1 MDSKEKVE
9 FRPLFTVTWWV
20 VKRLAERSLRLA
32 VCIPAG
38 PVIGK
43 AIQELN
49 VVQCG
54 RMKSTRRVIMRKQL
68 LIAGILV
75 SLVAASAMAFPPTGI
90 YSNLAGHPT
99 NLVPG
104 LGISFNPGLTSQFDR
119 PYRSADGNYWILTAL
134 AQTGNTATDE
144 VIIVGSGTT
153 GMTVFQEG
161 VTTLDGGRT
170 CESASI
176 DQRVSINDAGNFA
189 FTCNLSGATTDDE
202 VIVKSIGGT
211 LSIAARE
218 GTAVGPLIA
227 GASLGA
233 TLDTPGIDNNNKV
246 SFRSTLTGPPT
257 GQTTAVF
264 LQDMDSV
271 AMQYG
276 VTAVNPP
283 TPGGNLWQTLAAGDA
298 FYHATTSDW
307 FAQGDTNGTTTTDAI
322 VAKNNQVLLNEG
334 SSPGGGLGNVLSF
347 VESFMFPGGDWMSRG
362 TINGSPDDDWVVYNG
377 NVVSKGFDLVPG
389 GLPGERFDDASFAA
403 LYFAMAANDVGHYV
417 YGGVT
422 DNSDLDRN
430 AVLVWSDGVTSNV
443 VLREGDPVDLDGNG
457 LLDDNVFLSVFNND
471 DMFLTNDGWLY
482 FFADLRNTP
491 ASPFTNVGQAFMRI
505 QVPEPSTLALLG
517 LGMLTLVRRRRAN

>member
-1 MDSKEKVE
+1 
-9 FRPLFTVTWWV
+9 
-20 VKRLAERSLRLA
+20 
-32 VCIPAG
+32 
-38 PVIGK
+38 
-43 AIQELN
+43 
-49 VVQCG
+49 
-54 RMKSTRRVIMRKQL
+54 MRKQL
-68 LIAGILV
+68 FSAGIIF

-90 YSNLAGHPT
+90 YSNVPAHPT

-104 LGISFNPGLTSQFDR
+104 MGISFGTALSSTFDR
-119 PYRSADGNYWILTAL
+119 PYRSADGNSWIMTAI
-134 AQTGNTATDE
+134 AGTGNTATDE
-144 VIIVGSGTT
+144 VIITGSGAT

-170 CESASI
+170 CEAASI
-176 DQRVSINDAGNFA
+176 DQRVAINNAGNFA

-218 GTAVGPLIA
+218 GAVVGPLIA
-227 GASLGA
+227 GASFGI
-233 TLDTPGIDNNNKV
+233 TLDSPGIDNNNKV
-246 SFRSTLTGPPT
+246 SFRSTLTGVPT

-271 AMQYG
+271 AMQFG

-334 SSPGGGLGNVLSF
+334 STPGGGLGNVGAF

-362 TINGSPDDDWVVYNG
+362 TVMGSLDDDWVVYNG
-377 NVVSKGFDLVPG
+377 NLVSKGFDPVPG
-389 GLPGERFDDASFAA
+389 GLPGEVFDDATFAA
-403 LYFAMAANDVGHYV
+403 LYFGMTANDVGDYV

-422 DNSDLDRN
+422 SNPDLDRN

-443 VLREGDPVDLDGNG
+443 ILREGDPVDLDGNG

-491 ASPFTNVGQAFMRI
+491 SAPVPPATNFGQAFMRI

-517 LGMLTLVRRRRAN
+517 LGVLTLVRRRRTN